1 MEVNMLFRAIA
12 LSLALLVG
20 IGTIVPFVTDST
32 EAGPRYKKKK
42 KKREW
47 KVKKYSK
54 RWWQLYR
61 TQEKRKKALA
71 ARKRALRAKQI
82 LLARQKAEK
91 AGSDEQAVVA
101 PTVDKKGEVRERV
114 AVKEDA
120 PPPTLPSGKKA
131 PKSFKQSQAS
141 NNELEFRVS
150 DDGGNNLGSAS
161 LTVFGMAQGEDADNG
176 RNKMVGGIPTS
187 NLRREVINRMMKEE
201 GWVVNDYQKTVNG
214 KKVYVVV
221 AQSSVKGVVQ
231 SRQFY
236 FTEVDGKVYTLATTS
251 PNEVQDLIARESEKV
266 IQSLQ
271 RGSRPTQALNK

>member
-1 MEVNMLFRAIA
+1 MLFRAIA

-20 IGTIVPFVTDST
+20 IGTIIPFMTDST
-32 EAGPRYKKKK
+32 EAGPRHKKKK
-42 KKREW
+42 HKKL
-47 KVKKYSK
+47 KKYSK
-54 RWWQLYR
+54 AWWRWYHKQ
-61 TQEKRKKALA
+61 QKKKRALL

-82 LLARQKAEK
+82 LLARQKAERAK
-91 AGSDEQAVVA
+91 NNSEVA
-101 PTVDKKGEVRERV
+101 KTPKLDKKGDVREQ
-114 AVKEDA
+114 ATAKNDN
-120 PPPTLPSGKKA
+120 PPTLPSGKKA
-131 PKSFKQSQAS
+131 PKSFTQSQAS
-141 NNELEFRVS
+141 NSEMQFRVS
-150 DDGGNNLGSAS
+150 DDNGNNLGNAS
-161 LTVFGMAQGEDADNG
+161 LTVFGMAQGEDADAA
-176 RNKMVGGIPTS
+176 RSKTVGGIPTN
-187 NLRREVINRMMKEE
+187 NLRREVINRMLKED

-251 PNEVQDLIARESEKV
+251 PNEVQDIIAQESEKV

>member
-1 MEVNMLFRAIA
+1 MLFRAIA

-61 TQEKRKKALA
+61 AQEKRKKALA
-71 ARKRALRAKQI
+71 ARKRALKAKRI
-82 LLARQKAEK
+82 LLARQKVQNNQNVSQEAQVE
-91 AGSDEQAVVA
+91 SM
-101 PTVDKKGEVRERV
+101 DKKGEVRERV
-114 AVKEDA
+114 AVSA
-120 PPPTLPSGKKA
+120 TPATLPSGKKA
-131 PKSFKQSQAS
+131 PKTFNQSKATDS
-141 NNELEFRVS
+141 ELQFRVS
-150 DDGGNNLGSAS
+150 DDNGTSLGTAS
-161 LTVFGMAQGEDADNG
+161 LSVVGPAMGEDADSG
-176 RNKMVGGIPTS
+176 RNKMVGGVPTS
-187 NLRREVINRMMKEE
+187 SLRRNVIDKMIKEE
-201 GWVVNDYQKTVNG
+201 GWVVNDYHKTVNG

-231 SRQFY
+231 SRLFY
-236 FTEVDGKVYTLATTS
+236 FTEVDGKIYTLATTS
-251 PNEVQDLIARESEKV
+251 PNEAQERIAQESEKV

-271 RGSRPTQALNK
+271 RGSRPTQAGLR